1 MDSEIRTMMTAMYR
15 TPDKGLHMTPS
26 GIASAPDILSR
37 FHRSLTDE
45 QLHRFEANMA
55 EIFEALGMDMGSE
68 ATGKT
73 PQRFM
78 NALLEATAGY
88 EGDPKLM
95 TLFESECL
103 EDGDCGP
110 GQIIEGPI
118 EFYSL
123 CEHHALPF
131 FGKAYV
137 GYIADDHILGLSK
150 LTRLVR
156 LFARR
161 FTVQERLGQQIANAM
176 VEMLAPR
183 GVAVYLEAN
192 HLCIQMRGVQESAP
206 LTRTTVWRGSFR
218 DDASLRAEFLSACHS
233 SS

>member
-1 MDSEIRTMMTAMYR
+1 
-15 TPDKGLHMTPS
+15 MTPS
-26 GIASAPDILSR
+26 GISTAPDTLSL
-37 FHRSLTDE
+37 FNRSLTDE

-55 EIFEALGMDMGSE
+55 EIFEALGMDMTSE
-68 ATGKT
+68 ATAKT
-73 PQRFM
+73 PKRFIS
-78 NALLEATAGY
+78 ALLEATAGY
-88 EGDPKLM
+88 EGDPKLL
-95 TLFESECL
+95 TLFETECL
-103 EDGDCGP
+103 EDAECGLS
-110 GQIIEGPI
+110 QIIEGPI

-137 GYIADDHILGLSK
+137 SYIADDHILGLSK

-192 HLCIQMRGVQESAP
+192 HLCIQMRGVHESAP

-233 SS
+233 GS